1 MEFFNN
7 HKSLFTATAALF
19 LILTFFVAI
28 LPALNNQKDNA
39 PLPSAQ
45 PMSEAAIKGK
55 ALYIANG
62 CVACHTQQ
70 VRSVDMDKMFGAR
83 PTIAADYAH
92 IKRQDVWRNTA
103 TLMGTERTGPDLINI
118 GNRQPS
124 EDWNLVHL
132 YNPRAVV
139 AESIM
144 PSYPW
149 LFVIKENPALDDK
162 VIAIPEEFMKGKKG
176 KVVATEDALN
186 LVAYLQSLKQAELPQ
201 AAFPEF
207 LYKRDSKNTSAS
219 IKKEGA
225 DAETVDLKSAD
236 GVALYATHCQACHQ
250 QNGKGLPGAFPS
262 LAGSKVVL
270 DENSEIFVDII
281 MNGYNARANE
291 GFGPMPN
298 VGTAANLN
306 ADEVAAIMN
315 HEKTSWGNTGKKI
328 TPAEVQKLMDMVKK

>member
-7 HKSLFTATAALF
+7 HKSLFITTAALF

-28 LPALNNQKDNA
+28 MPALNNQKDNA
-39 PLPSAQ
+39 PLPNAVPLSA
-45 PMSEAAIKGK
+45 AAQKGK

-70 VRSVDMDKMFGAR
+70 VRNVDMDKMFGSR
-83 PTIAADYAH
+83 PSISADYAD

-124 EDWNLVHL
+124 QDWNLVHL
-132 YNPRAVV
+132 YNPRTVV
-139 AESIM
+139 SESIM
-144 PSYPW
+144 PAYPW
-149 LFVIKENPALDDK
+149 LFILKENPTMDD
-162 VIAIPEEFMKGKKG
+162 VVVAVPEEFLKDKTK

-186 LVAYLQSLKQAELPQ
+186 LVAYLQSLKQTELPTG
-201 AAFPEF
+201 ADFPEF
-207 LYKRDSKNTSAS
+207 LYKRNAKSAAVATSAGGEAS
-219 IKKEGA
+219 EVIA
-225 DAETVDLKSAD
+225 AD
-236 GVALYATHCQACHQ
+236 GVALYATNCQACHQ

-270 DENSEIFVDII
+270 DEHPEIFVDII

-291 GFGPMPN
+291 GYGPMPN
-298 VGTAANLN
+298 VGTMANLT
-306 ADEVAAIMN
+306 AEEITAIMN
-315 HEKTSWGNTGKKI
+315 HEKTSWGNDAKTVTVDEI
-328 TPAEVQKLMDMVKK
+328 QKLIDKVKK

>member
-7 HKSLFTATAALF
+7 HKSLFTATEALF

-70 VRSVDMDKMFGAR
+70 VRNVDMDKMFGSR

-144 PSYPW
+144 PSYTW
-149 LFVIKENPALDDK
+149 LFVIKENPTLQDK
-162 VIAIPEEFMKGKKG
+162 VVAVPAEFMKGKKG

-201 AAFPEF
+201 GAAFPEF
-207 LYKRDSKNTSAS
+207 LYKRGAKSAS
-219 IKKEGA
+219 ASTG
-225 DAETVDLKSAD
+225 
-236 GVALYATHCQACHQ
+236 
-250 QNGKGLPGAFPS
+250 
-262 LAGSKVVL
+262 
-270 DENSEIFVDII
+270 
-281 MNGYNARANE
+281 
-291 GFGPMPN
+291 
-298 VGTAANLN
+298 
-306 ADEVAAIMN
+306 
-315 HEKTSWGNTGKKI
+315 EK
-328 TPAEVQKLMDMVKK
+328 